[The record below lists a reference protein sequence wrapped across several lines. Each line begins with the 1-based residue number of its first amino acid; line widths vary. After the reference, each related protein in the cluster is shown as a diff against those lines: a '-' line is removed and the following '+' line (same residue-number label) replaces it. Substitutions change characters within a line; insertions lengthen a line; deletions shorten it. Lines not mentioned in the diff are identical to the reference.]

1 MHLLITKITESYNP
15 AYGRENGI
23 KISGQRLKLGLK
35 NCLFTPVL
43 APLLLN
49 RWLNCILAAF
59 GVVQLLLE
67 HVGLAGWQC
76 PVYSTSGLI
85 CPGCGLTTAG
95 LLLLKGSWRP
105 AFEIHA
111 FALPLLSG
119 ILVMGT
125 IGILPTRYRVK
136 AVRKVAAVEKR
147 TGIVV
152 ILLFAMILYWLMR
165 ILNFL

>member
-23 KISGQRLKLGLK
+23 KKSGYQLKLELK
-35 NCLFTPVL
+35 KCLFTPVL
-43 APLLLN
+43 APLLLK
-49 RWLNCILAAF
+49 RWLNCILAGF
-59 GVVQLLLE
+59 GVIQLLLE

-76 PVYSTSGLI
+76 PIYSTSGLI

-105 AFEIHA
+105 AVEIHA

-125 IGILPTRYRVK
+125 IGILPTGFREK
-136 AVRKVAAVEKR
+136 AVRKVAAVERR
-147 TGIVV
+147 TGIVT
-152 ILLFAMILYWLMR
+152 ILLFAMILYWLLR
-165 ILNFL
+165 ILNIL